1 MRRIGIDPGSA
12 RTGLAIADDEVPVAT
27 PLQTLAHRSLDE
39 ALRQVAAVVSAE
51 RAGEVV
57 VGLPLALDG
66 REGEAARKAR
76 LFAQRLSA
84 MTKARVILWDERLST
99 VAATRALAEVRGAG
113 GRRRSPG
120 PRTGGRDKG
129 RVDRAAATLILQGYL
144 DSQRAE
150 PWPNEATQSHP
161 DEPPPDGPESG

>member
-12 RTGLAIADDEVPVAT
+12 RTGLAIADDEVPVAM
-27 PLQTLAHRSLDE
+27 PLQTIAHRSLDE
-39 ALRQVAAVVSAE
+39 ALQQVAAVVVAE
-51 RAGEVV
+51 RVSEVV

-76 LFAQRLSA
+76 LFAQRLEA

-99 VAATRALAEVRGAG
+99 VAATRALAEARGAG
-113 GRRRSPG
+113 SQGRGRSRG
-120 PRTGGRDKG
+120 PRSGGRDKG

-150 PWPNEATQSHP
+150 PWPNEATHP
-161 DEPPPDGPESG
+161 DEPPPDGPEFG